1 MADLSSLQGTS
12 KNINREIIISGC
24 EIKFYVF
31 FLVLFKEE
39 TIKVEP
45 HLLKNLTAPSVSEGE
60 MNLESETEIVYYFFL
75 KLDIMSTLR
84 NGIKLAEPS
93 FWGKFLFSC
102 IEY

>member
-93 FWGKFLFSC
+93 F
-102 IEY
+102 